1 MTSKLERRRLMSPN
15 EQRLLLNAQAAL
27 LSGFKPKFGID
38 PELDD
43 IITATENA
51 ARLVNGGEGCVPE
64 WEVVD
69 GKRRIVWV

>member
-1 MTSKLERRRLMSPN
+1 MSQNIKPSK
-15 EQRLLLNAQAAL
+15 RLLLNAQAAL

-69 GKRRIVWV
+69 GKRRIVWK